1 MSQYILDTDHVTL
14 FQHNHPKIV
23 QRARTVGGSN
33 ISVTTVTLEEQF
45 RGRLAAI
52 NRVATQP
59 QKLAIAY
66 KNLRNTLVYFCN
78 VNLLDFDD
86 AAYDCYQNLR
96 QQKIKIGTQDLR
108 IASIALANEAI
119 VVTRNYK
126 DFSQVPN
133 IFLEDWTQ

>member
-23 QRARTVGGSN
+23 QRAKTVGGSN

-52 NRVATQP
+52 SRVATQP
-59 QKLAIAY
+59 EKLAIAY

-108 IASIALANEAI
+108 IASIAIANESI

-126 DFSQVPN
+126 DFGKVPN
-133 IFLEDWTQ
+133 LSLEDWTQ

>member
-1 MSQYILDTDHVTL
+1 MSRYILDTDHVTL

-23 QRARTVGGSN
+23 QRAKIVGGSN
-33 ISVTTVTLEEQF
+33 IFVTTITLEEQF

-52 NRVATQP
+52 ARVATQP

-66 KNLRNTLVYFCN
+66 ENLRKTLVYFCN

-86 AAYDCYQNLR
+86 AAYNCYQNLR

-108 IASIALANEAI
+108 IASVALANEAI
-119 VVTRNYK
+119 VVTRNNK
-126 DFSQVPN
+126 DFSKVPN
-133 IFLEDWTQ
+133 FSLEDWTQ